1 MYSTTTTVVE
11 WWFFV
16 WCFHWSFLLY
26 QFCILFHFSNATHYV
41 YCLCIVLSRISIA
54 TQLLIDLMWCIIII
68 ITGNTTS
75 SSSVKKI
82 HDKNKTHHNYYYYHQ
97 IPWRREKV
105 VSLPSHTS
113 PKISG
118 DLDPE
123 HYRLCYYF
131 YMRSRSRMSQWI
143 VTQSTS
149 AQESCWDT
157 QQVETTLCLSISV
170 QHYYSC
176 CTKVYIFMVWD
187 FSNFVAIWR
196 DDYAMVWIW
205 ETTMLFPSLSSFLL
219 LSPSSSSSPCL
230 IDEESY
236 TRAYSGVRFIF
247 TRLSMYWF
255 YDFSSVSHSVHIIHY
270 ALHYLQICGWTIKDS
285 FLTTAKVL

>member
-1 MYSTTTTVVE
+1 MIFCLVFSL
-11 WWFFV
+11 
-16 WCFHWSFLLY
+16 SFLLY

-41 YCLCIVLSRISIA
+41 YCLCIVLSCISIA

-82 HDKNKTHHNYYYYHQ
+82 HDKNKTHHNYYHYHQ

-149 AQESCWDT
+149 AQESCC
-157 QQVETTLCLSISV
+157 CLSTLNRLRPHCAWVYQYSITTAAVLKFIFLWYGISLILLLYERRLCYGV
-170 QHYYSC
+170 N
-176 CTKVYIFMVWD
+176 M
-187 FSNFVAIWR
+187 R
-196 DDYAMVWIW
+196 DD
-205 ETTMLFPSLSSFLL
+205 
-219 LSPSSSSSPCL
+219 
-230 IDEESY
+230 
-236 TRAYSGVRFIF
+236 
-247 TRLSMYWF
+247 
-255 YDFSSVSHSVHIIHY
+255 
-270 ALHYLQICGWTIKDS
+270 
-285 FLTTAKVL
+285 